1 MWMVAMPEG
10 ETPGR
15 AYDVVAAILRAKG
28 DAAQA

>member
-15 AYDVVAAILRAKG
+15 AYEVVAAILRTPVAG
-28 DAAQA
+28 E